1 MDSVQSATDERT
13 PEGAPPD
20 DGARLKQGATVGN
33 RFVIDEQIHVD
44 VHGAIYRAVDE
55 KSGKTIGIL
64 MMDPAVVGDRAVT
77 ERLRTAVKGAT
88 EMVHKNVVGVF
99 GMGKEGRL
107 RYVAREFV
115 DGQTLADL
123 LEKKGSAGKQFTLK
137 GAYNLIAHV
146 CNGLQYGRERMPHG
160 TLRPSVV
167 LINRLG
173 RVKVADFG
181 FAELRGAFVG
191 RRGELTRWD
200 QPCFPDA
207 EGVAA
212 DDLHALGIILYSLL
226 VGAPPATV
234 DIGAEADARL
244 PERLAGVVRRCLAGA
259 SERFDDPNE
268 LKSEL
273 MAAIEGVRS
282 GDASGI
288 GTSPG
293 HLGAAP
299 VHPGPIDEDD
309 AEDEDAVQ
317 PALGAPPPSNL
328 SKAPTG
334 FVIPEL
340 RSAGANQ
347 DDGTAQRWLLE
358 RDGVDYGPFSS
369 KQVVEQLYKE
379 EIGSEVV
386 LFDIETD
393 RRLPMSE
400 FEVFSDT
407 IVAWIHEKDQRE
419 KRRAEEAREAAA
431 RRRTRIVLGSILAVV
446 VLVGGGFGGWFWY
459 QSTLPVPVKA
469 GLADLVTAIGAG
481 LPPVNLPEELPET
494 AAEIRE
500 RREREAAARAGRVA
514 AVERAQVA
522 REEALAANNVLDAA
536 GTDSGSGDFE
546 RSAFDRA
553 VASRQGPM
561 FKCLQ
566 DEVRRDPSVKALNVE
581 ITVLPSGELINVKMP
596 GATSRGETCVRQ
608 SLRGLRVPSFA
619 GTNVKVKLPYQF
631 Q

>member
-1 MDSVQSATDERT
+1 MDSVQSPATDDR
-13 PEGAPPD
+13 PAEGGPPD

-33 RFVIDEQIHVD
+33 RFVIDEQVHVD

-55 KSGKTIGIL
+55 KSGKTIAIL
-64 MMDPAVVGDRAVT
+64 MMDPALIGDRAAT
-77 ERLRTAVKGAT
+77 DRLRTAVKGAT

-123 LEKKGSAGKQFTLK
+123 LEKKATTGKQFTLK

-146 CNGLQYGRERMPHG
+146 CNGLQYGRERMAHG

-181 FAELRGAFVG
+181 FAELRGAFVA

-200 QPCFPDA
+200 APCFPDA
-207 EGVAA
+207 DGVLA
-212 DDLHALGIILYSLL
+212 DDLHALGTILYCLL
-226 VGAPPATV
+226 GGTPPKTT

-244 PERLAGVVRRCLAGA
+244 PVALAAVVRRCLVGA
-259 SERFDDPNE
+259 AERFADPNE
-268 LKSEL
+268 LKGEL
-273 MAAIEGVRS
+273 LAAIDGVRG

-293 HLGAAP
+293 LAGGAPAS
-299 VHPGPIDEDD
+299 PGAIDEDE

-317 PALGAPPPSNL
+317 PAGAAAP
-328 SKAPTG
+328 KAPAG

-340 RSAGANQ
+340 RVAGTGP
-347 DDGTAQRWLLE
+347 DDGTAQRWLVE
-358 RDGVDYGPFSS
+358 RDGVDFGPFSS
-369 KQVVEQLYKE
+369 KQIVDQLFKE
-379 EIGSEVV
+379 EIGSETV

-400 FEVFSDT
+400 FDVFSET

-431 RRRTRIVLGSILAVV
+431 RRRTRIVLGTILAIV

-469 GLADLVTAIGAG
+469 GLADLVTPIKSG
-481 LPPVNLPEELPET
+481 LPAVNLPEELPET

-500 RREREAAARAGRVA
+500 RREREAAVRATRA
-514 AVERAQVA
+514 AAAERAQVA

-536 GTDSGSGDFE
+536 ATGGGSGEFQ
-546 RSAFDRA
+546 RGAFDRA
-553 VASRQGPM
+553 VASRQGQM

-566 DEVRRDPSVKALNVE
+566 DEVRRDPSVKSLTVE

-596 GATSRGETCVRQ
+596 GATSRGESCVRQ

-619 GTNVKVKLPYQF
+619 GTNVKVKLPFQF

>member
-1 MDSVQSATDERT
+1 MQSPATDER
-13 PEGAPPD
+13 PAEGGPPD

-33 RFVIDEQIHVD
+33 RFVIDEQVHVD

-55 KSGKTIGIL
+55 KSGKTIAIL
-64 MMDPAVVGDRAVT
+64 MMDPALIGDRAAT
-77 ERLRTAVKGAT
+77 DRLRTAVKGAT

-123 LEKKGSAGKQFTLK
+123 LEKKATSGKQFTLK

-146 CNGLQYGRERMPHG
+146 CNGLQYGRERMAHG

-181 FAELRGAFVG
+181 FAELRGAFVA

-200 QPCFPDA
+200 APCFPDA
-207 EGVAA
+207 DGVLA
-212 DDLHALGIILYSLL
+212 DDLHGLGTILYCLL
-226 VGAPPATV
+226 TGAPPANP
-234 DIGAEADARL
+234 DIGAQADARL
-244 PERLAGVVRRCLAGA
+244 PAALAAVVRRCLVGA
-259 SERFDDPNE
+259 SERFADPNE
-268 LKSEL
+268 LKGEL
-273 MAAIEGVRS
+273 LAAIDGVRG

-293 HLGAAP
+293 LAGGAPAS
-299 VHPGPIDEDD
+299 PGAIDEDE

-317 PALGAPPPSNL
+317 PAAGNPPQ
-328 SKAPTG
+328 KAPAG

-340 RSAGANQ
+340 RVAGTGP
-347 DDGTAQRWLLE
+347 DDGTAQRWLVE
-358 RDGVDYGPFSS
+358 RDGVDYGPYSS
-369 KQVVEQLYKE
+369 KQIVDQLFKE

-400 FEVFSDT
+400 FDVFSET
-407 IVAWIHEKDQRE
+407 IVAWVHEKDQRE

-431 RRRTRIVLGSILAVV
+431 RRRTRIVLGTILAVV

-459 QSTLPVPVKA
+459 QSTLPVPAKA
-469 GLADLVTAIGAG
+469 GLAELVTAMRVG
-481 LPPVNLPEELPET
+481 LPAVNLPEELPET

-500 RREREAAARAGRVA
+500 RREREAAVRATRA
-514 AVERAQVA
+514 AAAERAQVA

-536 GTDSGSGDFE
+536 ATGGGSGEFQ
-546 RSAFDRA
+546 RGAFDRA
-553 VASRQGPM
+553 VASRQGQM

-566 DEVRRDPSVKALNVE
+566 DEVRRDPSVKGLVVE